1 MVWLRVS
8 MNLKRYSLEII
19 NQVIIVNNEVNY
31 HNNSL

>member
-31 HNNSL
+31 YNNSL